1 MSGEVVNLNQARKKR
16 KRDEETAV
24 AAANRARFG
33 RTKTEKSLAAA
44 KADLAARRLEGHRLG
59 GDREAS
65 ES

>member
-16 KRDEETAV
+16 KRDDEAAL

-33 RTKTEKSLAAA
+33 RPKHEKSLTAA

-59 GDREAS
+59 GEREAS

>member
-16 KRDEETAV
+16 KREEEAAL

-33 RTKTEKSLAAA
+33 RTKQEKSLATA
-44 KADLAARRLEGHRLG
+44 KTDLAARRLEGHRLG